1 MKYNRDD
8 PNRWFYALFYT
19 KSDFRN
25 HQKNT
30 YVWAFYFLFL
40 YKKQLLLA
48 IFPDKE
54 NNS

>member
-25 HQKNT
+25 HQKKHICMGI
-30 YVWAFYFLFL
+30 LFFISL
-40 YKKQLLLA
+40 QKQLLLA

>member
-25 HQKNT
+25 YKKNT

-40 YKKQLLLA
+40 YK
-48 IFPDKE
+48 
-54 NNS
+54 NNFF